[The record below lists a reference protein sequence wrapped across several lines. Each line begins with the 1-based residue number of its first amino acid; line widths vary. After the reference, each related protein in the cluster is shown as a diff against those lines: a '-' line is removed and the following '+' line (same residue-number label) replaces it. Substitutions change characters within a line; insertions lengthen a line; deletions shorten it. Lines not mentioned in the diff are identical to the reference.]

1 MDTLTVARFDI
12 PVPGVAKKT
21 ICHFSDIHL
30 TAFDELSTPEEKE
43 KALQD
48 TQGWIDTRRWFAEK
62 YGAPTGEAQ
71 MADSRLQ
78 YARLVALANAEADA
92 VVLAGDIMN
101 NVTPADIRATEKG
114 LADLQVPFVIVSGN
128 HEPKSKLPEGMRL
141 SMMKQPVS
149 ALDLGDLQILGVDNQ
164 ERRIT
169 QEQLDRMQELLA
181 TGKKTVVVM
190 HVPIVNEENRDAV
203 FGCGEYFRMNEYDG
217 CPPENEAFIRLLTA
231 PESPVVAVMTGH
243 LHFQNVSHLT
253 ETLCQYGTS
262 QGITGNVHLYTIG
275 E

>member
-1 MDTLTVARFDI
+1 MENLTISRFEI

-21 ICHFSDIHL
+21 ICHFSDLHL
-30 TAFDELSTPEEKE
+30 TAYEELSTPEEKE

-48 TQGWIDTRRWFAEK
+48 TQGWIDTRRYCADAH
-62 YGAPTGEAQ
+62 GCPTGEAQ

-92 VVLAGDIMN
+92 AVLTGDIMN
-101 NVTPADIRATEKG
+101 HVTPADIRATEKG
-114 LADLQVPFVIVSGN
+114 LADLQVPYVIVCGN
-128 HEPKSKLPEGMRL
+128 HEPKSKLPDGMRL
-141 SMMKQPVS
+141 SMMKEPVS
-149 ALDLGDLQILGVDNQ
+149 VVDLGDLQILGVDNQ

-169 QEQLDRMQELLA
+169 RQQLDKMTELLS

-190 HVPIVNEENRDAV
+190 HVPIVNEENHNAV
-203 FGCGEYFRMNEYDG
+203 FGCGEYFRMNKFDG
-217 CPPENEAFIRLLTA
+217 CPEENEEFIRLLTA

-253 ETLCQYGTS
+253 DTLCQYGVN
-262 QGITGNVHLYTIG
+262 QGICGNVHLYPIG